1 MAEPTYGLNAAS
13 AKLLKSMANE
23 HRQRLPDAGRRTRRV
38 YASRA
43 CNEVTLSGCGSCQA
57 IITDEEDLTIPIADT
72 GLFAAESY
80 LFGPL
85 CGGSQLTLTWDEG
98 EEKWISTTNP
108 STDCD
113 DVSTTITVKMEA
125 TSVDAGD
132 VTITVTG
139 DPGTLAV
146 YTNPVAWQPALNLT
160 MALTGGDLTCNCS
173 PFEPW
178 PCLTPKVPA

>member
-1 MAEPTYGLNAAS
+1 
-13 AKLLKSMANE
+13 MANE
-23 HRQRLPDAGRRTRRV
+23 HRQRLPDAGRRTRRI
-38 YASRA
+38 YPPNKP
-43 CNEVTLSGCGSCQA
+43 CDEITPTGCGSCQA

-80 LFGPL
+80 LFSPL
-85 CGGSQLTLTWDEG
+85 CGGSQLTLTWDAG
-98 EEKWISTTNP
+98 EEKWIATTTP

-113 DVSTTITVKMEA
+113 GTPTTITVKMEA

-146 YTNPVAWQPALNLT
+146 YTNTVAWQAALNTT
-160 MALTGGDLTCNCS
+160 MELSGGDLTCNCS